1 MKLHVILAGMMLAM
15 LGSAHAGS
23 LYRWVDKSGNVHYG
37 DMPAADAAQVEK
49 KKVASDSPE
58 GDNAGLPYEMLRA
71 KKNFPVT
78 LYVAD
83 NCTDPCQKARDL
95 LNKRSIPFTEK
106 NLKNNED
113 LDAFRKMSGSDEV
126 PALTVGKTWLKRFL
140 AEQWNDELDIAG
152 YPKIPSFHPP
162 VVPAIPQADEPAKK
176 AKPSQY

>member
-1 MKLHVILAGMMLAM
+1 MKLRVVLAGMMLAV
-15 LGSAHAGS
+15 LGGAHAGS

-58 GDNAGLPYEMLRA
+58 GDNAGLPYETLRA

-95 LNKRSIPFTEK
+95 LNKRGVPFAEK
-106 NLKNNED
+106 NLKSNEE
-113 LDAFRKMSGSDEV
+113 LDAFRKMSDSTEV
-126 PALTVGKTWLKRFL
+126 PALTVGKSLLKGFL
-140 AEQWNDELDIAG
+140 AEQWNSELDIAG
-152 YPKIPSFHPP
+152 YPKTSPYRAQAAPPAPSGK
-162 VVPAIPQADEPAKK
+162 PAKK
-176 AKPSQY
+176 TEPPQ